1 VTDHLEPYRRMARS
15 IKFFPPLSLSQSS
28 QEPVPVTQLPLG
40 VSPSKPLL
48 DSNVTSAQPPIDPS
62 EHAAAL
68 VQEAVLKPTV
78 LPASY
83 AIQENIGDRIS
94 RLKSTKPVKLPIV
107 QPKIPQ
113 PDPNWTSTH
122 VSPATESG
130 IDPSEHVAALV
141 REAVSKPTE
150 LPNSYTILEDIGDRI
165 SRLTSPKALD
175 GAIASPQMSQPEAE
189 DTSASTIE
197 PPVETEDTSASTIE
211 PPVETEDTSA
221 STIEPPVETE
231 DTSASTIEPPVET
244 EDTSVST
251 IEPPVETE
259 DTSVSTIEPQ
269 LTEAET
275 KKSIDDTHLE
285 ASSSATDV
293 AEAPLVEE
301 PHSDDSA
308 VGVVETLEAE
318 ETPDETSSAVV
329 GEPVAVEGTTEEQ
342 GAAEPAE
349 TKETTDTDAPVA
361 EAEDAPATGLLERI
375 SSVVETVATVFKS
388 PDADQKDS
396 ESVTEPSPTD
406 SAVTAAPV
414 EDSVEPLTADA
425 PVLEAENA
433 QTPNLLERVSSV
445 IEAVATTL
453 KPAEA
458 DENNSEAAVEPT
470 PTVPQQPS
478 GSKTVE
484 IACPSCE
491 STDLKKNGRRHGK
504 PKYVCKACGKQFVIP
519 DAAEAEEQPKI
530 KASSPVETPKAQGS
544 QVDTALARD
553 SDSSKPQS
561 KKKKAKAK
569 GFGKS

>member
-1 VTDHLEPYRRMARS
+1 MTDHLEPYRRMARS

-28 QEPVPVTQLPLG
+28 QEPVPVTPLPLG

-48 DSNVTSAQPPIDPS
+48 DSNVTSAEPPIDPS
-62 EHAAAL
+62 EHAAGL
-68 VQEAVLKPTV
+68 VQEAVSKPTV

-94 RLKSTKPVKLPIV
+94 RLTSAKPAKLPIV

-113 PDPNWTSTH
+113 PDPNWTSTN

-130 IDPSEHVAALV
+130 IDPSEYVAALV

-150 LPNSYTILEDIGDRI
+150 LPTSYTILEDIGDRI

-175 GAIASPQMSQPEAE
+175 ADIASPQVSKPEAEEASAPTIEPQVEAEDTSTPTIEPQVEAE

-197 PPVETEDTSASTIE
+197 PQVETEDTSAST
-211 PPVETEDTSA
+211 TELQ
-221 STIEPPVETE
+221 P
-231 DTSASTIEPPVET
+231 
-244 EDTSVST
+244 
-251 IEPPVETE
+251 
-259 DTSVSTIEPQ
+259 
-269 LTEAET
+269 TEAET
-275 KKSIDDTHLE
+275 KKLIDDTHLE
-285 ASSSATDV
+285 ASSSTTDV

-308 VGVVETLEAE
+308 VGVVETMEVE
-318 ETPDETSSAVV
+318 ETPDETSSTVA

-342 GAAEPAE
+342 GAVEPVE
-349 TKETTDTDAPVA
+349 TEETIDTDAPVA
-361 EAEDAPATGLLERI
+361 EAEDAQAPGLLERVY
-375 SSVVETVATVFKS
+375 SVVETVATIFKS

-396 ESVTEPSPTD
+396 ESLTEPSPSD
-406 SAVTAAPV
+406 SAATEAPV

-433 QTPNLLERVSSV
+433 QTPSLLERVSSV
-445 IEAVATTL
+445 IEAVTTTL
-453 KPAEA
+453 KPTEA
-458 DENNSEAAVEPT
+458 DEKNSEAAVEPT
-470 PTVPQQPS
+470 PTVPQQSS

-491 STDLKKNGRRHGK
+491 STDLKKNGRRQGK
-504 PKYVCKACGKQFVIP
+504 PKYVCKACGKEFVIP

-530 KASSPVETPKAQGS
+530 KASSSVETPEAKGS
-544 QVDTALARD
+544 QVDTALERD
-553 SDSSKPQS
+553 SGSSKPQS
-561 KKKKAKAK
+561 KKKKTKAK

>member
-1 VTDHLEPYRRMARS
+1 MTDHLEPYRRMARS

-28 QEPVPVTQLPLG
+28 QDPVPVTPLPLG

-48 DSNVTSAQPPIDPS
+48 DSNVTSAEPPIDPS

-68 VQEAVLKPTV
+68 VQEAVSKPTV

-94 RLKSTKPVKLPIV
+94 RLTSAKPVKLPIV
-107 QPKIPQ
+107 QPKIPK
-113 PDPNWTSTH
+113 PDPNWTSTN
-122 VSPATESG
+122 VSLAIESG
-130 IDPSEHVAALV
+130 VDPSEYVAALV

-150 LPNSYTILEDIGDRI
+150 LPTSYTILEDIGDRI

-175 GAIASPQMSQPEAE
+175 ADIASPQVSKPEAE
-189 DTSASTIE
+189 EASASTIE
-197 PPVETEDTSASTIE
+197 PQVETEDTSASTIE
-211 PPVETEDTSA
+211 PQVETEDISAPTIEPQVETEDISAPTIEPQVETEDTSA
-221 STIEPPVETE
+221 STIEPQP
-231 DTSASTIEPPVET
+231 
-244 EDTSVST
+244 
-251 IEPPVETE
+251 
-259 DTSVSTIEPQ
+259 
-269 LTEAET
+269 TEAET
-275 KKSIDDTHLE
+275 KKLIDDTHLE
-285 ASSSATDV
+285 ASSSTTDV

-308 VGVVETLEAE
+308 VGVVETMEVE
-318 ETPDETSSAVV
+318 ETPDETSSTVV

-342 GAAEPAE
+342 GAVEPVE
-349 TKETTDTDAPVA
+349 TEETIDTDAPVA
-361 EAEDAPATGLLERI
+361 EAEDAQAPGLLERVY
-375 SSVVETVATVFKS
+375 SVVETVATIFKS

-396 ESVTEPSPTD
+396 ESLTEPSPSD
-406 SAVTAAPV
+406 SAATEAPV

-453 KPAEA
+453 KPTEA
-458 DENNSEAAVEPT
+458 DEKNSEAVVEPT
-470 PTVPQQPS
+470 PTVPQQSS

-491 STDLKKNGRRHGK
+491 STDLKKNGRRQGK
-504 PKYVCKACGKQFVIP
+504 PKYVCKACGKEFVIP

-530 KASSPVETPKAQGS
+530 KASSSVETPKTNGS
-544 QVDTALARD
+544 QVDTALERD
-553 SDSSKPQS
+553 SGSSKPQS
-561 KKKKAKAK
+561 KKKKTKAK